1 MTYTILVLVVF
12 LLNGEP
18 QAYAVTLSPDAS
30 CNTAQA
36 VTFAH
41 QVEVQLNQEIQE
53 EVLWQCMPVRSPGPA
68 TTPDA
73 PPRSPYKGDEA

>member
-1 MTYTILVLVVF
+1 MTHTILLLVVF

-18 QAYAVTLSPDAS
+18 QAYAVTLSPDIS
-30 CNTAQA
+30 CDAAQA

-41 QVEVQLNQEIQE
+41 QVEIQLNEAIQE

-68 TTPDA
+68 TAPDA
-73 PPRSPYKGDEA
+73 PPRGPYKGDEA